1 MSTTTSMFI
10 PRMNADITQ
19 EFITSEFERQEIG
32 KVTKVDFIPK
42 HRELPNGMVEDYFMA
57 FIHLDWYF
65 NVAAQNIKNKLDD
78 GQQTRIVYNDPQ
90 YWVVMKN
97 KNPQASVSTSET
109 GDVAE
114 RLECALDMIK
124 DLQARVHA
132 LENDNFT
139 IPPPPPP
146 LIRHTT
152 QGFFPMSPPQE
163 PVPQWYFSNGVPTT
177 PPPPPPQ
184 MVPPGLEPPSFPQR
198 MTNLSSVMRADLF
211 NQ

>member
-57 FIHLDWYF
+57 FIHLDWYS
-65 NVAAQNIKNKLDD
+65 NVAAQNIKNRLDD

-90 YWVVMKN
+90 YWIVMKN
-97 KNPQASVSTSET
+97 KNPQASVSASET

-132 LENDNFT
+132 LENANFT
-139 IPPPPPP
+139 IPPPP
-146 LIRHTT
+146 LIRQSFHPVHLPFPT
-152 QGFFPMSPPQE
+152 QE
-163 PVPQWYFSNGVPTT
+163 EVPQWHFSDGVPTT
-177 PPPPPPQ
+177 PPPPAPR
-184 MVPPGLEPPSFPQR
+184 MVPPC
-198 MTNLSSVMRADLF
+198 M
-211 NQ
+211 